1 MLFSPR
7 QDTAFKRQANTTHRA
22 DHATQARELASTL
35 YNVQHFTGGNAFL
48 PKSSNWARVALFIST
63 YINNVLNTGDHRL
76 AGNPHPD
83 SPVWRMAME
92 YAQKQARGFKDV
104 ENKGSHA
111 YHSRPKTP
119 ANDRERMES
128 TDPGSIDI
136 LDELDS
142 LADEVQG

>member
-1 MLFSPR
+1 MLFSPTFSR
-7 QDTAFKRQANTTHRA
+7 PVNRIPETKA
-22 DHATQARELASTL
+22 DQARELASTL

-63 YINNVLNTGDHRL
+63 YLNNVLNVGEHRL

-83 SPVWRMAME
+83 SPVWRLAME
-92 YAQKQARGFKDV
+92 YAQKQARGCKDMESGKAV
-104 ENKGSHA
+104 YRARS
-111 YHSRPKTP
+111 KTP

-136 LDELDS
+136 FDELDS

>member
-1 MLFSPR
+1 MLFSPS
-7 QDTAFKRQANTTHRA
+7 QDRLDARTSSKHPSRT
-22 DHATQARELASTL
+22 DGEQARELASTL

-83 SPVWRMAME
+83 SPVWRLAME
-92 YAQKQARGFKDV
+92 YAQKQARGFKDAEGGKAV
-104 ENKGSHA
+104 SP
-111 YHSRPKTP
+111 RPVAAP
-119 ANDRERMES
+119 QDQP
-128 TDPGSIDI
+128 DLDI
-136 LDELDS
+136 SAELDS